1 METRINSE
9 KMIRYLLGE
18 LTTEEQVEMETE
30 YFSDPEKF
38 NLLQT
43 IENDLIEGYVSGKLA
58 NGMRARFEARYMSI
72 PARREQVQFFQSL
85 VKAVPL
91 VNDQPVPARA
101 PNKSQIV
108 KSNPSWWQSLAASFS
123 GLKLSHRLSYAAAV
137 LIIIGGVSWQ
147 LTVMMRQREQAADAE
162 RNRIAQLKLEEERKA
177 KQDSGKTQ
185 IAEDNG
191 KIDPEPPPPSNP
203 TNPVVATVS
212 FTLPEVRSVKIVES
226 TSRKLH
232 IKPETDVVR
241 IIFNLP
247 VLGYSRY
254 GVSIQTPS
262 GQEAWKRSE
271 VKSNS
276 GKRGETLVFNVPPKH
291 FSDGNYIVVVNG
303 NNPSGKRSEIGTFLL
318 DVTTGPRTLSVPSR

>member
-18 LTTEEQVEMETE
+18 LSTEEQVEMETE

-58 NGMRARFEARYMSI
+58 NGMRARFEAHYMSI
-72 PARREQVQFFQSL
+72 PARREQVKFFQSL

-91 VNDQPVPARA
+91 VNDQPVPARV
-101 PNKSQIV
+101 PSKSQIV
-108 KSNPSWWQSLAASFS
+108 KSSPSWWQSLAASFS

-147 LTVMMRQREQAADAE
+147 LTVMMRQREQAAEAE
-162 RNRIAQLKLEEERKA
+162 RNRIAQLQHEPEQKA
-177 KQDSGKTQ
+177 KKELGKNP
-185 IAEDNG
+185 IAEKG
-191 KIDPEPPPPSNP
+191 KIETEPPPTSIPA
-203 TNPVVATVS
+203 NPVVATVS
-212 FTLPEVRSVKIVES
+212 FTLPGVRSVKIVDS
-226 TSRKLH
+226 TRKLR

-271 VKSNS
+271 VKSNN

-291 FSDGNYIVVVNG
+291 FSDGNYIVIVNG

-318 DVTTGPRTLSVPSR
+318 DVTTGP

>member
-1 METRINSE
+1 
-9 KMIRYLLGE
+9 MIRYLLGE

-58 NGMRARFEARYMSI
+58 NGIRARFEARYLSI

-85 VKAVPL
+85 VKVVPL
-91 VNDQPVPARA
+91 VNDQPLPARA
-101 PNKSQIV
+101 PKKSEIV

-123 GLKLSHRLSYAAAV
+123 GLKLSHRLSYAAAI
-137 LIIIGGVSWQ
+137 LIISGGVTWQ
-147 LTVMMRQREQAADAE
+147 LTVMMRQREQAEQA
-162 RNRIAQLKLEEERKA
+162 RIALQQREQDLKDQIA
-177 KQDSGKTQ
+177 KQDAGKDQLTPDKNNNSKQ
-185 IAEDNG
+185 
-191 KIDPEPPPPSNP
+191 PETSPSPASNQ
-203 TNPVVATVS
+203 TPVVATVT
-212 FTLPEVRSVKIVES
+212 FTLPGVRSVKIVES
-226 TSRKLH
+226 GPRKLR

-254 GVSIQTPS
+254 GVSIQTLS
-262 GQEAWKRSE
+262 GQETWNRSE

-291 FSDGNYIVVVNG
+291 FSDGNYLVVVNG
-303 NNPSGKRSEIGTFLL
+303 NNQSGKRSEIGTFYL
-318 DVTTGPRTLSVPSR
+318 DVTTGP

>member
-18 LTTEEQVEMETE
+18 LSTEEQVEMETE

-91 VNDQPVPARA
+91 VNGQPVPARA

-162 RNRIAQLKLEEERKA
+162 RNRIAQLKAEQERKA
-177 KQDSGKTQ
+177 KEDSGKTQ
-185 IAEDNG
+185 IAEDG
-191 KIDPEPPPPSNP
+191 KIDPEPTPSSNP

-212 FTLPEVRSVKIVES
+212 FTLPGVRSVKIVES
-226 TSRKLH
+226 TSRKLR
-232 IKPETDVVR
+232 IKPETDLVR

-262 GQEAWKRSE
+262 GQEAWKRNE
-271 VKSNS
+271 VKSSS

-318 DVTTGPRTLSVPSR
+318 DVTTGP

>member
-18 LTTEEQVEMETE
+18 LSTEEQVEMETE

-91 VNDQPVPARA
+91 INDQPVPARV
-101 PNKSQIV
+101 PSKSQIV
-108 KSNPSWWQSLAASFS
+108 KSNPSWWQSLAGSFS

-147 LTVMMRQREQAADAE
+147 LTVMMRQREQAAEAD
-162 RNRIAQLKLEEERKA
+162 RTRIASQNS
-177 KQDSGKTQ
+177 KQVSNDPNGKQESGK
-185 IAEDNG
+185 
-191 KIDPEPPPPSNP
+191 DPLTAANNRNSNP
-203 TNPVVATVS
+203 ETSPSPASNP
-212 FTLPEVRSVKIVES
+212 
-226 TSRKLH
+226 
-232 IKPETDVVR
+232 
-241 IIFNLP
+241 
-247 VLGYSRY
+247 
-254 GVSIQTPS
+254 
-262 GQEAWKRSE
+262 
-271 VKSNS
+271 
-276 GKRGETLVFNVPPKH
+276 
-291 FSDGNYIVVVNG
+291 
-303 NNPSGKRSEIGTFLL
+303 
-318 DVTTGPRTLSVPSR
+318 